1 MTNKGLFGNRVAA
14 RANRE
19 ERTLLDGLG
28 LWGFSLL
35 GCVFLIS
42 ILLGLGPQV
51 QHFSV
56 GF

>member
-1 MTNKGLFGNRVAA
+1 MTNEGLFGNRVAA

-35 GCVFLIS
+35 GFS
-42 ILLGLGPQV
+42 LGLRGTLG
-51 QHFSV
+51 FRV
-56 GF
+56 GLRF